1 MGIFFCKNKENE
13 DELVFVKSKD
23 DDIQFPPYFS
33 KADSI
38 FDKLKENNL
47 FKNITLIEYI
57 NLLANINTENAD
69 IPYEGPYLMNFS
81 YEDSQKFINSNV
93 SDELYSDFITKAI
106 LSHRTIGEKESIFR
120 NICLEIYKI
129 LKQKIQEYYNDEE
142 AQVTKKDLIGLGIF
156 FCKGTNSYK
165 MKLIYDLFK
174 NDKGDL
180 EQNKNFDEFLLSSFL
195 IVSSCLMNAKKS
207 INQINPLLS
216 EDSLDKIDK
225 FLEIYSLKNCEDLVQ
240 YFNLNFFNRV
250 KLTFYEYNLNL
261 TKANGFGWI
270 FSPSGIRQKLE
281 ENKFL
286 D

>member
-1 MGIFFCKNKENE
+1 MGKTNYSVARVVTYTKQSIGKAERHNERKNTN
-13 DELVFVKSKD
+13 
-23 DDIQFPPYFS
+23 YT
-33 KADSI
+33 
-38 FDKLKENNL
+38 N
-47 FKNITLIEYI
+47 
-57 NLLANINTENAD
+57 
-69 IPYEGPYLMNFS
+69 MN
-81 YEDSQKFINSNV
+81 V
-93 SDELYSDFITKAI
+93 
-106 LSHRTIGEKESIFR
+106 
-120 NICLEIYKI
+120 
-129 LKQKIQEYYNDEE
+129 
-142 AQVTKKDLIGLGIF
+142 
-156 FCKGTNSYK
+156 
-165 MKLIYDLFK
+165 
-174 NDKGDL
+174 DL
-180 EQNKNFDEFLLSSFL
+180 EQTKNFDAFLLISFL

-225 FLEIYSLKNCEDLVQ
+225 FLEIYRLKNCEDLVQ